1 MRRKIT
7 IAAREGVAFALKK
20 GQRLKVI
27 DLEGGQVA
35 DLLAFRLD
43 DTDEK
48 LSTSVTIDN
57 NGSLFPKKGNL
68 LYSNC
73 YNPLLRIIEDRVGS
87 HDLLH
92 PPCSP
97 AMYQSQYNI
106 KGEHPSC
113 QANFTKVL
121 RKYGITEKEI
131 NTPFN
136 IFMHT
141 EVNSDGR
148 VVVKEPLSKAGDYI
162 VLEAEADLVVAV
174 TACSVE
180 ESACNSYHCTAIGL
194 VISQGDEK

>member
-7 IAAREGVAFALKK
+7 VAAREGTAFRLKK

-35 DLLAFRLD
+35 DLLAFKLS
-43 DTDEK
+43 DTNEK

-57 NGSLFPKKGNL
+57 NGSLFLKKGDF
-68 LYSNC
+68 LYSNN
-73 YNPLLRIIEDRVGS
+73 YNPLMCIIEDSVGS
-87 HDLLH
+87 HNLLH

-97 AMYQSQYNI
+97 AMYRSQYNI

-113 QANFTKVL
+113 QTNFAKAL
-121 RKYGITEKEI
+121 RKYGIAEKEI
-131 NTPFN
+131 TTPFN

-162 VLEAEADLVVAV
+162 TLEAEVDLVVAV

-180 ESACNSYHCTAIGL
+180 ESACNSYQCTDIGL
-194 VISQGDEK
+194 VISQGDDK